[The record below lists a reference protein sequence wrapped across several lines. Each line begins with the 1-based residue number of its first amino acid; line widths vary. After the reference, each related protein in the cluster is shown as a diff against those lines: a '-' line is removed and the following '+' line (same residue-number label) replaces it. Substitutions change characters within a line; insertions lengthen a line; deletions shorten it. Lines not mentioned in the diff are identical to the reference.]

1 MKSNAIRGKGGTRKI
16 SRKKT
21 EKTSEKQFFKLESE
35 SRNRVKAGRYNKKK
49 KTQHYVERRRKENRK
64 KKKTAGEKNTHT
76 HTKKARNAKKAR
88 KVLQE

>member
-16 SRKKT
+16 SRRKT

-49 KTQHYVERRRKENRK
+49 RRNITSKGEERKTK